1 MKIINNSAEDNNF
14 KPFNIYYLV
23 SNKPIEVLQNNIKR
37 LKELKLDNFIYP
49 VEIMMDPAKKF
60 KIKSSET
67 LIKLPGIYDKIDYEV
82 KNQIVNLAKIIEGE
96 KKNSLLESLVGI
108 PLKLNRFSYTY
119 PKHYFNPIS
128 SIIELDLYLIVN
140 NDDNTQQSNKKPE
153 IVYDY
158 FYHDY
163 ISLMG
168 KHLINLGIWEFDEVS
183 DCFIDEQNLINKIKE
198 LWQKQNQKK

>member
-1 MKIINNSAEDNNF
+1 MRLIKRHLISEDQF
-14 KPFNIYYLV
+14 SLYYLI
-23 SNKPIEVLQNNIKR
+23 SNKPKEMLKNNIRK
-37 LKELKLDNFIYP
+37 LEELNIKYIIYP
-49 VEIMMDPAKKF
+49 AEIITNPT
-60 KIKSSET
+60 KIKLENEET
-67 LIKLPGIYDKIDYEV
+67 LIKLPGRYYEAGYKV
-82 KNQIVNLAKIIEGE
+82 LNQIVNLAKIIEGE
-96 KKNSLLESLVGI
+96 EKNNLLESLVRI
-108 PLKLNRFSYTY
+108 PLKFNRFSYTY

-140 NDDNTQQSNKKPE
+140 NDDTLLQSNKKPE

-198 LWQKQNQKK
+198 LWQKQNQEK